1 MLPWFVPAFK
11 IMRNVDAA
19 AGLKINI
26 GAGLSGAAG
35 WFNIDNSP
43 TVLISRIPLARKLLK
58 TPQWPKDVRRF
69 DVRKGLPFPDQS
81 AIYIYSSHTFEHFTW
96 AESVVVAK
104 ECFRVLRP
112 GGVVRI
118 VVPDLELIVR
128 RYLAEGDA
136 LAAQRLLQR
145 LSLSHTFND
154 LIHPGANHSQ
164 MFDRRSLIHLL
175 QTAGFDKPEVSQFM
189 QSRIPEVGRL
199 DLEQRKSES
208 LYVESLR

>member
-1 MLPWFVPAFK
+1 
-11 IMRNVDAA
+11 MRNVDAA

-58 TPQWPKDVRRF
+58 TPRWPKDIRRF

-136 LAAQRLLQR
+136 LASQRFLQR
-145 LSLSHTFND
+145 LSLSHTFHD